1 MSIRAVRYVVFLKDT
16 LTLSLTAFGGPQVLL
31 AMMLERMV
39 KKRGYIQEE
48 ELWEL
53 NALCSMLPGPS
64 STQLISAIGF
74 RVGGPRLAYLT
85 LLVWILPA
93 TIAMILAAILIHF
106 LQENS
111 PKALQFAKFIQPMA
125 IGFLIFA
132 AQKTITKMIKTPEA
146 IVLMLLSAF
155 VSFFYSSPYIFPVML
170 LLGGLS
176 TSIKYKNQPKVV
188 EDKSLHIKWSNFY
201 LWGGVLVVAAV
212 AGAITKSQPILLF
225 ENFYRNGSLIFGG
238 GQVLIPYLYAE
249 FVDLKQFL
257 SSEEFLTGYA
267 LSQGIPGPTFSISTY
282 IGALSMREFGLVGF
296 VMGGLIAT
304 AGIFLPGIFLIFFV
318 IRFWDQLK
326 LYRPVRAALEGVNAV
341 SCGMLIAGA
350 YLLFEPLAPN
360 FLHIVFILGT
370 YSLLQFTKISSPIIV
385 VGGILLGILL
395 SLLLLVYRNSKPHF
409 AFLGRIGTTNYF
421 KNIHRFP
428 DEVTSREDLV
438 ILRFDAQ
445 LFFGN
450 FQYFKQLVNEAI
462 SKNPDV
468 IKGFII
474 NGRSINYIDS
484 SAAEQLTDLIS
495 SLQKKGIRVMFV
507 GAIGPARDVI
517 LKSNIIKV
525 LKKQECKATT
535 TTNSKSL
542 IA

>member
-1 MSIRAVRYVVFLKDT
+1 MSIRKVRFLVFLKDT
-16 LTLSLTAFGGPQVLL
+16 LTLSLTSFGGPQVLL

-111 PKALQFAKFIQPMA
+111 PKALGFAKFIQPMA

-132 AQKTITKMIKTPEA
+132 AQKTITRMIKTPEA

-155 VSFFYSSPYIFPVML
+155 VSFFYSSPYIFPILL

-188 EDKSLHIKWSNFY
+188 ENKSLHIKWSNFY
-201 LWGGVLVVAAV
+201 LWAGVLVVAAV
-212 AGAITKSQPILLF
+212 GGAITQYKPILLF

-238 GQVLIPYLYAE
+238 GQVLIPYLYTE
-249 FVDLKQFL
+249 FVDFKHFL

-267 LSQGIPGPTFSISTY
+267 ISQGIPGPTFSISSY
-282 IGALSMREFGLVGF
+282 IGALSMRDFGLGGF

-326 LYRPVRAALEGVNAV
+326 LYRPVRAALEGINAV
-341 SCGMLIAGA
+341 SCGMLIAAA
-350 YLLFEPLAPN
+350 YLLFEPLDPN
-360 FLHIVFILGT
+360 TLNIVFILGT
-370 YSLLQFTKISSPIIV
+370 YTLLQFTKVSSPLIV
-385 VGGILLGILL
+385 AVGILLGIL
-395 SLLLLVYRNSKPHF
+395 VQN
-409 AFLGRIGTTNYF
+409 FL
-421 KNIHRFP
+421 P
-428 DEVTSREDLV
+428 
-438 ILRFDAQ
+438 
-445 LFFGN
+445 
-450 FQYFKQLVNEAI
+450 
-462 SKNPDV
+462 
-468 IKGFII
+468 
-474 NGRSINYIDS
+474 
-484 SAAEQLTDLIS
+484 
-495 SLQKKGIRVMFV
+495 
-507 GAIGPARDVI
+507 
-517 LKSNIIKV
+517 
-525 LKKQECKATT
+525 
-535 TTNSKSL
+535 
-542 IA
+542 